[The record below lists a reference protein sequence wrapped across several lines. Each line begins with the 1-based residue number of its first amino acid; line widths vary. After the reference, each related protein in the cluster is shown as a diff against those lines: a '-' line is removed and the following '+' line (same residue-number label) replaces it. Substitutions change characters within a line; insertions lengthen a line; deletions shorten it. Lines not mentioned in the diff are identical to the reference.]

1 MPRLDL
7 FAENVRDL
15 VRTGEAQA
23 VAVERERTEL
33 IARREQLASGRDAA
47 KRATATALEAFT
59 GTQRGERAAV
69 DAHAATTK
77 RAEDARLDAAT
88 SDGYAAIR
96 RWTFRR
102 RLPWLAGAGG
112 LAAASLASAAI
123 IWAFGAAFSEPQ
135 SVAQSALGAVL
146 APVAALL
153 TAFTDL
159 LRARFLDPAWL
170 TALVVIALAGGAGT
184 WLLDREA
191 RPGEL
196 VGTA

>member
-1 MPRLDL
+1 MRH
-7 FAENVRDL
+7 E
-15 VRTGEAQA
+15 E
-23 VAVERERTEL
+23 
-33 IARREQLASGRDAA
+33 ARRRLRYGPDAA
-47 KRATATALEAFT
+47 AEAHLAECLTCFEAIEKDDSLLLALRRAK
-59 GTQRGERAAV
+59 AAPV
-69 DAHAATTK
+69 PVPAGLAD
-77 RAEDARLDAAT
+77 
-88 SDGYAAIR
+88 SAIR